1 MTLKEKLDR
10 EMKSLEGIFYRRDQ
24 ALTTGRNAESTD
36 ALIDARWRN
45 LWELLSQPGGYEV
58 LDKNKRMSDRYKK
71 LERKMAGLP
80 T

>member
-1 MTLKEKLDR
+1 MTAKEKIDR

-24 ALTTGRNAESTD
+24 ALNTGRNVEATD
-36 ALIDARWRN
+36 SLIDARWRN
-45 LWELLSQPGGYEV
+45 LSELLDQPGGYEV
-58 LDKNKRMSDRYKK
+58 LDQYKRLSDRYKK